1 MTSDT
6 TAGFWHEFAATQ
18 IDFWMFKK
26 VNAKQ
31 QNYEQATN
39 TRITT
44 IMTLCFSA
52 DMLCNIADCQR
63 NQH

>member
-18 IDFWMFKK
+18 IDFCVFKK

-31 QNYEQATN
+31 QNCEQATN
-39 TRITT
+39 TTVT
-44 IMTLCFSA
+44 KIMTYSA
-52 DMLCNIADCQR
+52 SVQR
-63 NQH
+63 HVM

>member
-18 IDFWMFKK
+18 IDFCVFKK

-31 QNYEQATN
+31 HNCEQATN
-39 TRITT
+39 SRTT
-44 IMTLCFSA
+44 KSMTYCASV
-52 DMLCNIADCQR
+52 QR
-63 NQH
+63 HGM